1 MAEPFNL
8 LDSSKEL
15 IASGC
20 DPKVAETIALQ
31 INRSVTGTVASMAD
45 VQILR
50 SEIGS
55 KTDSLKSAIDQL
67 RVETNSRFDTLE
79 SSVNSRFDKVDSK
92 FESFQTNMD
101 SRFDKVD
108 SKFES
113 LQSDMNTRFEKV
125 DSKFESIQTKKDS
138 FRSDTNANF
147 SEMKSELKN
156 SIMYLGCW
164 ISALFLGGLGV
175 LFAALKF

>member
-101 SRFDKVD
+101 SRF
-108 SKFES
+108 
-113 LQSDMNTRFEKV
+113 EKV